1 MEELDRQILQVSHE
15 LDCSFWQPDLTSL
28 DQLSSEDNIEFLIR
42 CLWLI
47 SPISKTAIPSCKL
60 SPNILQRF
68 QTVTYLANSFKE
80 NQIRGDFGYQTLLYG
95 NTAELRQVFIAVIE
109 KLPKNAHIGESL
121 SQFTFDPDSAWVPE
135 FCRRLRLKRQGRFWF
150 PPENEPDIFALSSRR
165 ALYEAL
171 IAGESNSAFANLVSA
186 TRSKPPIPAKP
197 SGLGISQTET
207 VEKSVGAAELGPQ
220 RMRLAEILQG
230 LAAKQEELMK
240 IEDEIL
246 DYQQRNSGVKESFP
260 SDSEK
265 LMVFLENPEIM
276 RAKILN
282 FITESDVR
290 LEKMEADFKESRE
303 KLLRDLEEL
312 QNQQSHQSSSSSE
325 EMLKNSKKLEE
336 MRTEIERNNCLAE
349 KLRSRLEQISK
360 KDLDRGLM
368 IRRIMEMTGSIQ
380 KQDQEIQK
388 VIMENLSVQ
397 RELKW
402 LTQTLHRTF
411 NTIEETLFRGTDDA
425 KGERAYKLFGK
436 LHSACMISVEA
447 IEQNGALS
455 RQNEELID
463 LIEIEKQGQFDQQLA
478 RIQADLDAIEEENMR
493 LEKLLKERESS

>member
-1 MEELDRQILQVSHE
+1 
-15 LDCSFWQPDLTSL
+15 
-28 DQLSSEDNIEFLIR
+28 
-42 CLWLI
+42 
-47 SPISKTAIPSCKL
+47 
-60 SPNILQRF
+60 
-68 QTVTYLANSFKE
+68 
-80 NQIRGDFGYQTLLYG
+80 
-95 NTAELRQVFIAVIE
+95 
-109 KLPKNAHIGESL
+109 
-121 SQFTFDPDSAWVPE
+121 
-135 FCRRLRLKRQGRFWF
+135 
-150 PPENEPDIFALSSRR
+150 
-165 ALYEAL
+165 
-171 IAGESNSAFANLVSA
+171 
-186 TRSKPPIPAKP
+186 
-197 SGLGISQTET
+197 
-207 VEKSVGAAELGPQ
+207 
-220 RMRLAEILQG
+220 MRLAEILQG

-411 NTIEETLFRGTDDA
+411 NTIEETLFR
-425 KGERAYKLFGK
+425 
-436 LHSACMISVEA
+436 
-447 IEQNGALS
+447 
-455 RQNEELID
+455 
-463 LIEIEKQGQFDQQLA
+463 
-478 RIQADLDAIEEENMR
+478 
-493 LEKLLKERESS
+493 